1 MFSMDYSII
10 MILSMLVLSAFF
22 SGMEIAYVSS
32 NKVHIAIEK
41 QQDGFLSK
49 ILQKI
54 TNRPSK
60 FIATMLIGNN
70 IALVIYGLFMGD
82 LLMSYIGP
90 YLGIDSQNTSSS
102 SDSIMFLA
110 LFIQT
115 IISTFVILITAEFL
129 PKVFFQIYANNLVKF
144 FALPVYFFYIL
155 FSVVSEF
162 IIWITDKILK
172 LIFKTDG
179 DEVQLSFSKVELGNY
194 ISEQM
199 ETVKTEDEVDSEIQI
214 FQNAL
219 DFSEVKSREVLIPRT
234 EVVAV
239 TIDRSPKELSELF
252 IKTGLSKILVYN
264 ENIDNILGYVHSFEL
279 FKKPTT
285 IKSIL
290 IPVVFVPETMLI
302 KEVLNILTKKSKSIA
317 VVIDEYG
324 GTSGILTVEDII
336 EELFGEIEDEHDK
349 LVLIEKVV
357 NNGIYVFSARLDVD
371 YLNETYKLNLPE
383 NENYETLG
391 GMIVSFT
398 EGIPKKDEVI
408 VFQDYT
414 FNILEVSNTK
424 LELVEVKYTPVD

>member
-54 TNRPSK
+54 TKRPSK

-70 IALVIYGLFMGD
+70 IALVIYGFFMGD
-82 LLMSYIGP
+82 LLMGYIAT
-90 YLGIDSQNTSSS
+90 YLTIEPNG
-102 SDSIMFLA
+102 FLA

-144 FALPVYFFYIL
+144 FALPVYFFYII

-199 ETVKTEDEVDSEIQI
+199 GTVKTEDEVDSEIQI

-219 DFSEVKSREVLIPRT
+219 DFAEVKSREVLIPRT

-239 TIDRSPKELSELF
+239 TIDKSPKELSELF

-414 FNILEVSNTK
+414 FNILEVSDTK
-424 LELVEVKYTPVD
+424 VELVEVKYTPVD